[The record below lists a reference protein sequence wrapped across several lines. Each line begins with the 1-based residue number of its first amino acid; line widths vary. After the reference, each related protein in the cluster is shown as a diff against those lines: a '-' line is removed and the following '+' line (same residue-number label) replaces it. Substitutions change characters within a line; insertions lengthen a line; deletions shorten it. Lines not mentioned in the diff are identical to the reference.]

1 MRRCSEL
8 LRARL
13 LAASLLAAV
22 LLAVTTVRA
31 DAEPIAD
38 RQRAVVTKAVE
49 DYIRPSYA
57 TFRERAE
64 RLNGTVGTFC
74 RTRAASDHAAVE
86 AAFRDAVEA
95 WARLDFLRFGPAASE
110 ARLERVAFWPDPRGF
125 VERQLRQLLA
135 SGDLETLD
143 AARIAGQSAAVQ
155 GLPALE
161 RLVVA
166 IPDDPPPDDL
176 DRRCIVATA
185 AAGNVAAIA
194 AELDGAWRSSDVLL
208 LTPGPENPAYRS
220 WEESANEVLK
230 ASLTGLEQVRDLAL
244 RPALGD
250 APDKAKPNRFPYA
263 KSGDTIDYLAAAVAA
278 QDALIAKSGIAA
290 GLPEAD
296 QWAERSVHFELGQ
309 AERTIAG
316 LNGTAIAAIA
326 TEPALRGKL
335 DYVTIALASVRA
347 TMATTIAADLGLSVG
362 FNALDGD

>member
-1 MRRCSEL
+1 MRRL
-8 LRARL
+8 ADRTLARTLATPL
-13 LAASLLAAV
+13 LAAALLAAE
-22 LLAVTTVRA
+22 ASGTRA
-31 DAEPIAD
+31 DAISD
-38 RQRAVVTKAVE
+38 HQKAVVTKAVE
-49 DYIRPSYA
+49 NYIRPSYA
-57 TFRERAE
+57 TFRDRAE
-64 RLNGTVGTFC
+64 RLNGAVGTFC
-74 RTRAASDHAAVE
+74 RTRAASDHTAVA

-95 WARLDFLRFGPAASE
+95 WARLDFLRFGPAARE

-135 SGDLETLD
+135 SDDLATLD

-166 IPDDPPPDDL
+166 IPAGVDPPDL

-194 AELDGAWRSSDVLL
+194 AELDAAWRDGDVLL
-208 LTPGPENPAYRS
+208 LTPGPGNPAYRTS
-220 WEESANEVLK
+220 EEAANEVLK
-230 ASLTGLEQVRDLAL
+230 ASLTGLEQLRDLAL

-263 KSGDTIDYLAAAVAA
+263 KSGNTIAYLAAAVAA
-278 QDALIAKSGIAA
+278 QDAFIAESGIAA

-296 QWAERSVHFELGQ
+296 RWAERSVHFELGQ
-309 AERTIAG
+309 AGRTVATLRG
-316 LNGTAIAAIA
+316 SDLAAIA

-335 DYVTIALASVRA
+335 DYVTIALASVRT

>member
-1 MRRCSEL
+1 MRRRTL
-8 LRARL
+8 LF
-13 LAASLLAAV
+13 LAPFLVAGFIAV
-22 LLAVTTVRA
+22 GVATPR
-31 DAEPIAD
+31 AEPIAD
-38 RQRAVVTKAVE
+38 RQQAVVTRAVE

-57 TFRERAE
+57 TFRDRAE

-74 RTRAASDHAAVE
+74 RSHAASDHTAVA

-95 WARLDFLRFGPAASE
+95 WARLDFLRFGPAASG

-135 SGDLETLD
+135 SDDLETLD

-166 IPDDPPPDDL
+166 IPRDPEPTDL

-194 AELDGAWRSSDVLL
+194 AELDAAWRGDDVLL
-208 LTPGPENPAYRS
+208 LTPGPDNPAYRS
-220 WEESANEVLK
+220 WEEAANEVLK

-250 APDKAKPNRFPYA
+250 TPDKAKPNRFPYA
-263 KSGDTIDYLAAAVAA
+263 KSGSTIDYLAAAVAA

-309 AERTIAG
+309 AERIINALRG
-316 LNGTAIAAIA
+316 NDPAAIA

-335 DYVTIALASVRA
+335 DYVTIALASVRT